1 MIRKTKSIQYYEAV
15 GRKRESVA
23 RVRLYILGKEKMA
36 LVPGLKEGEKV
47 KVKAG
52 EIIVDGVDYTKR
64 FPSIHEKAAILSPLV
79 LTKTEGRFAISII
92 LSGGGKKGQLDAIVL
107 GISRALNIVD
117 KDEYRGVLKKDGLL
131 TRDPRTRERRKVG
144 TGGKARRQ
152 KQSPKR

>member
-1 MIRKTKSIQYYEAV
+1 MVRKTKTIQYYEAV
-15 GRKRESVA
+15 GRRRESVA
-23 RVRLYILGKEKMA
+23 RVRLYILGKEKLA
-36 LVPGLKEGEKV
+36 LVPGLKEGEKI

-64 FPSIHEKAAILSPLV
+64 FPSVHARAALISPLA

-92 LSGGGKKGQLDAIVL
+92 LTGGGRKGQLDAVIL

-117 KDEYRGVLKKDGLL
+117 KDEYRGALKKEGLL
-131 TRDPRTRERRKVG
+131 TRDSRTRERRKVG